1 MNSKSP
7 APPSLWSRSCPAALR
22 RSFVPA
28 LLAVTGLF
36 ASTAEVGAQ
45 QSITSNSAV
54 TQDFSSLGSSGTAT
68 LPTGFKVGTNWA
80 TGSTATTLAYGTSG
94 TGSVNGTSSGGVINW
109 ANGVTASSTDRS
121 LGFLTTGSFTTP
133 TSIVY
138 AFTNNTG
145 STVTS
150 LALSWNYEKLR
161 SGSRA
166 FDWTFF
172 HGSSS
177 SPTTA
182 ATSGNQSYGADAN
195 NTVISNPPLSTS
207 KSVSLTG
214 LSIANG
220 TTYYLRWTYTGVGG
234 TSNAQGLAI
243 DDFSITATGAT
254 APAAPTI
261 TGITPGDQQLSVA
274 FTAGA
279 DGGSAITNYKYST
292 DGGSSFT
299 AVSPAATTSP
309 ILITGLTNGTAYN
322 VQIKA
327 VNAIGDGTA
336 TASTSGTPRTTPSAP
351 TITTITPGNE
361 LLSVAFTAGA
371 DGGSAITN
379 YKYSIDNGANFIT
392 RSPASTASPL
402 VISGLTNATA
412 YDVKLLAINAA
423 GDGAASTAVSGTPE
437 APVTP
442 TITASG
448 SLGALTTTYGTA
460 SSTASF
466 SVSGAALSADL
477 VVTAPSGFAVS
488 TSASSGFASSVNLT
502 PTANVVP
509 TTTVYVR
516 LAETSAVGSYSGN
529 VSLTSTGADPQS
541 IATTSSSVTP
551 ASLTITGL
559 TAAAKEYDG
568 TTTASVSGTPAFSGL
583 FNGDDFSPTGTV
595 TWEFTT
601 KTAGTAKA
609 LTRTGDYAAS
619 SANYTVT
626 QPSLSADITTKALT
640 VTDALVTTRPYN
652 AGTVAAI
659 TGATLSGIISPDVV
673 SLTNSTTGT
682 FAQATVGTGISVT
695 TTMGL
700 TGADAANYTVTQPT
714 LTGEII
720 KADQS
725 ITFAALPNK
734 YVSDAS
740 YSLTATASSGLPVS
754 FSSPDTGVLTITGSN
769 VTLVGIGTATI
780 TASQAGDGNYNAATS
795 VDRSQVVTPTPAVV
809 YTEGLNNSASF
820 VSLTGGAYYSGSS
833 AAGDRPAS
841 SSFVNLGTHSRG
853 VSNGTAVI
861 TSNTLDTSAGSV
873 MSLRFRLA
881 SFSVNSNG
889 NGADAADNVK
899 VAISTD
905 NGTTWKET
913 LQINGNG
920 NACWSFTS
928 GTGTA
933 TTAYDGD
940 NTAVVIAPTA
950 GGLRT
955 TDGYSTVTV
964 TSLPQSPTLKY
975 RITALNDNVN
985 ERWLVDTI
993 EVIGIVPQVATP
1005 VGTPAAFTTTY
1016 GTTSSPQTFSVS
1028 GSMLQGNLTA
1038 TAPSGF
1044 EVSADGTTYGATA
1057 NFVPSSGTAS
1067 GTLHVRLSAT
1077 AAAGDYNSVVI
1088 PVTSTGAIIP
1098 QSIVT
1103 TSSGNTVS
1111 PASLPSLTFTDGV
1124 VTGSGGVASFSY
1136 AYVGRNGTTYTSAT
1150 APTAAGF
1157 YTVTATSTDPNFT
1170 GSANN
1175 DYFVTGPIAAND
1187 SVTKPA
1193 NNSATQYTVASLL
1206 ANDTRIDGTGAVVS
1220 TGLSITAVTS
1230 GSGNTATLSGSDV
1243 LFTPSA
1249 GSPET
1254 FTYTLSDGTKTTEA
1268 TVTVTAAVAQQDISL
1283 KLTAIGTP
1291 VFAAGNTTV
1300 THGFLGEANQSCVIQ
1315 YSTDLQTWISA
1326 GGFTADSSGVI
1337 SVEFTASGDQT
1348 TAWKKMFFRASQ
1360 PPN

>member
-1 MNSKSP
+1 MRASN
-7 APPSLWSRSCPAALR
+7 R
-22 RSFVPA
+22 RSPSYASSALVSS
-28 LLAVTGLF
+28 LLAVAGLF
-36 ASTAEVGAQ
+36 VSAADAGAQ
-45 QSITSNSAV
+45 VSITNNSPV
-54 TQDFSSLGSSGTAT
+54 TENFNSMGSSGTAT
-68 LPTGFKVGTNWA
+68 LPSGFRLGTNWA
-80 TGSTATTLAYGTSG
+80 TGTAATTLAYGTSG
-94 TGSVNGTSSGGVINW
+94 AGIVTGTSSGGVINW

-121 LGFLTTGSFTTP
+121 LGFLTTGSFTNP

-150 LALSWNYEKLR
+150 LSLSWSYEKLR
-161 SGSRA
+161 SGTRA

-177 SPTTA
+177 SPATA
-182 ATSGNQSYGADAN
+182 ASAGNQSYAADAN
-195 NTVISNPPLSTS
+195 NTVIFNPPSS
-207 KSVSLTG
+207 IAKSVSITG
-214 LSIANG
+214 LSIASG
-220 TTYYLRWTYTGVGG
+220 ATYYLRWTYAGVGG
-234 TSNAQGLAI
+234 SSNAQGLAI
-243 DDFSITATGAT
+243 DDFSITALGAT

-261 TGITPGDQQLSVA
+261 TGITPGDQHLSVA
-274 FTAGA
+274 FTAGS

-292 DGGSSFT
+292 DGGTSFT
-299 AVSPAATTSP
+299 ALSPAATTSP
-309 ILITGLTNGTAYN
+309 ILITGLTNGTTYN
-322 VQIKA
+322 VQLRA

-336 TASTSGTPRTTPSAP
+336 TASTQGTPRTVPSAP
-351 TITTITPGNE
+351 TITAITPGNE
-361 LLSVAFTAGA
+361 LLSVAFTAGS

-379 YKYSIDNGANFIT
+379 YKYSTDNGATFTT
-392 RSPASTASPL
+392 RTPASTASPL
-402 VISGLTNATA
+402 VISGLTNATS
-412 YDVKLLAINAA
+412 YDVKLLAVNAA
-423 GDGAASTAVSGTPE
+423 GDGAASTTFSGTPQ

-448 SLGALTTTYGTA
+448 SLGVLTTTYGTA
-460 SSTASF
+460 SSNASF
-466 SVSGAALSADL
+466 SVSGAALTADL

-488 TSASSGFASSVNLT
+488 TSASSGFASSINLA
-502 PTANVVP
+502 PSSGIVP
-509 TTTVYVR
+509 TTPIYVR
-516 LAETSAVGSYSGN
+516 LAETTAVGTYSGN
-529 VSLTSTGADPQS
+529 VTLTSTGADPQS
-541 IATTSSSVTP
+541 IATASSTVTP

-559 TAAAKEYDG
+559 TAAPKEYDG
-568 TTTASVSGTPAFSGL
+568 TTTASVTGTAAFSGL
-583 FNGDDFSPTGTV
+583 LNGDSFSPTGTV

-601 KTAGTAKA
+601 RTAGTAKP
-609 LTRTGDYAAS
+609 LTRTGDYAAP

-626 QPSLSADITTKALT
+626 QPSLSANITQKALT
-640 VTDALVTTRPYN
+640 VTNALVTTRPYN
-652 AGTVAAI
+652 AGTAAAI
-659 TGATLSGIISPDVV
+659 TGATLSGVISPDVV

-720 KADQS
+720 KADQT

-734 YVSDAS
+734 TVSDAA

-754 FSSPDTGVLTITGSN
+754 FSSPDTGVLTISGST
-769 VTLVGIGTATI
+769 VTIVAIGTATI
-780 TASQAGDGNYNAATS
+780 TASQPGDSNYNAATS
-795 VDRSQVVTPTPAVV
+795 VDRTQVVTPTPSVI

-820 VSLTGGAYYSGSS
+820 VSLTGGAYFTGTS

-841 SSFVNLGTHSRG
+841 ASFVNLGSHSRG

-861 TSNTLDTSAGSV
+861 TSNTLDTSLGSV
-873 MSLRFRLA
+873 MSLSFKLA
-881 SFSVNSNG
+881 SFSVNSNA

-905 NGTTWKET
+905 NGATWRET

-940 NTAVVIAPTA
+940 NTAVVIAPA
-950 GGLRT
+950 GGNLRT

-964 TSLPQSPTLKY
+964 TNLPQSSTLRY
-975 RITALNDNVN
+975 RITALNDNTN
-985 ERWLVDTI
+985 ERWLIDTI
-993 EVIGIVPQVATP
+993 QLIGIAPQVATP

-1016 GTTSSPQTFSVS
+1016 GTPSSAQTFAVS
-1028 GSMLQGNLTA
+1028 GSMLQGDLIA
-1038 TAPSGF
+1038 TAPTGF
-1044 EVSADGTTYGATA
+1044 EVSTDGTTYGPSA
-1057 NFVPSSGTAS
+1057 NFVASSGTAS
-1067 GTLHVRLSAT
+1067 GTLYVRLSAT
-1077 AAAGDYNSVVI
+1077 AAAGNYNSIVI
-1088 PVTSTGAIIP
+1088 PVTSAGAIIP

-1136 AYVGRNGTTYTSAT
+1136 AYAGRNGTTYSSST

-1157 YTVTATSTDPNFT
+1157 YTVTATSTDPNYT
-1170 GSANN
+1170 GSANH
-1175 DYFVTGPIAAND
+1175 DYFVTGPIAGND

-1249 GSPET
+1249 ASPET
-1254 FTYTLSDGTKTTEA
+1254 FTYTLSDGAKTTTA
-1268 TVTVTAAVAQQDISL
+1268 TVTVTTAVVQQNISL
-1283 KLTAIGTP
+1283 KMTSIGTP

-1300 THGFLGEANQSCVIQ
+1300 THGFLGEPNQSCVIE
-1315 YSTDLQTWISA
+1315 YSTDLGTWISA

-1337 SVEFTASGDQT
+1337 SAEFTASGDQT